1 MATAW
6 ENSCKHEEADLGGP
20 AKEVSVQIH
29 TIAKR
34 VCEEQDRKGPKGKHA
49 SGQFSVD
56 IGKVQ
61 RNHGP
66 C

>member
-1 MATAW
+1 MRTQTW
-6 ENSCKHEEADLGGP
+6 VDP
-20 AKEVSVQIH
+20 RKEVSVQAD

-34 VCEEQDRKGPKGKHA
+34 VCEEQDRKGLKGKHA

-56 IGKVQ
+56 MGKVQ